1 MLDFAIFAVCFVV
14 FLLMLV
20 VYLYPGSSKQTTI
33 PGIDPSD
40 PKEGNVGDIV
50 QAGGLQNF
58 LLSLHK
64 EHGPITS
71 FWMGTKLVIS
81 IGDAELF
88 KAQAHIFDKPA
99 DLFELYRDLVGA
111 DSILFSNGAEAR
123 EKRRRLDDVLT
134 GDHIDDFVAPLQ
146 KMCKEVVDRWESLPA
161 EEHVP
166 IYQYMYALCIK
177 TCTRLLFGDYFFDD
191 KHVLEFSR
199 AFELC
204 IKELEE
210 MASGMVPDPDSPRTK
225 KYEEAAKKM
234 RSLLK
239 QALEKRSQSKQDGGV
254 QETLADVLANSS
266 ASDKEALD
274 DCVTFALK
282 SYSLVSAMTWALYF
296 LATHTD
302 VQDAIAKEA
311 DKLMSKGTPLK
322 LQDFLQLGHLQ
333 KTIKET
339 LRTATIEPWTARCQD
354 VDVEIAG
361 HIIPKKARLGH
372 MFTSGAR
379 FLSTT
384 PVIQA
389 LGVVLHKEDH
399 WKVPNRFDSSRFD
412 EEFPELAYCPFGF
425 AGKRTCPGKDL
436 SLLHMS
442 VFLVTLCHRLKLRL
456 IQDQV
461 VTPTFALV
469 TKTDDEVWLTLERRK
484 P

>member
-33 PGIDPSD
+33 PGINPSD

-64 EHGPITS
+64 DHGPIAS
-71 FWMGTKLVIS
+71 FWMGAKLVIS

-88 KAQAHIFDKPA
+88 KTQTHIFDKPE
-99 DLFELYRDLVGA
+99 DLFQLYRDLVGG
-111 DSILFSNGAEAR
+111 DSILFANGAEAR
-123 EKRRRLDDVLT
+123 KRRRHLDDVLT
-134 GDHIDDFVAPLQ
+134 GDRIDHFVEPLQ

-166 IYQYMYALCIK
+166 VYQYMYALCMK

-210 MASGMVPDPDSPRTK
+210 MAGGMVPDPDSPRTK
-225 KYEEAAKKM
+225 KCEEAAEKL

-239 QALEKRSQSKQDGGV
+239 QALEKRSQSKQGSG
-254 QETLADVLANSS
+254 QKTLADVLANGSV
-266 ASDKEALD
+266 SDKEALD

-296 LATHTD
+296 LATHVD

-311 DKLMSKGTPLK
+311 DKLMGKETPLK
-322 LQDFLQLGHLQ
+322 LQDFLQLRNLQ

-339 LRTATIEPWTARCQD
+339 LRTATVEPWTARCQD

-361 HIIPKKARLGH
+361 HIIPKK
-372 MFTSGAR
+372 
-379 FLSTT
+379 T

-399 WKVPNRFDSSRFD
+399 WKVPNRFDSSRFN
-412 EEFPELAYCPFGF
+412 EEIPELAYCPFGF
-425 AGKRTCPGKDL
+425 AGKRTCPGQDL

-442 VFLVTLCHRLKLRL
+442 VFLVTLCQRLKLKL

>member
-1 MLDFAIFAVCFVV
+1 MLEFAIFAVCFVV

-50 QAGGLQNF
+50 QAGGLRNF

-64 EHGPITS
+64 DHGPITS

-88 KAQAHIFDKPA
+88 KTQAHIFDKPA

-111 DSILFSNGAEAR
+111 DSILFANGAEAR
-123 EKRRRLDDVLT
+123 QRRRRLDDVLT
-134 GDHIDDFVAPLQ
+134 GDHINDFVGPLQ
-146 KMCKEVVDRWESLPA
+146 KMCAEVVDRWESLPA

-166 IYQYMYALCIK
+166 IYQYMYALCMK

-204 IKELEE
+204 VKELEE
-210 MASGMVPDPDSPRTK
+210 MAGGMVPDPDSPRTK
-225 KYEEAAKKM
+225 KYEEAARKL

-239 QALEKRSQSKQDGGV
+239 QALENSSRSKKGSGPR
-254 QETLADVLANSS
+254 TLADVLSDGS
-266 ASDKEALD
+266 VSDKVALD

-296 LATHTD
+296 LATHPD
-302 VQDAIAKEA
+302 VQDTIAKEA
-311 DKLMSKGTPLK
+311 DKLMSEGAPLK
-322 LQDFLQLGHLQ
+322 LQDFMQLTNLQ

-339 LRTATIEPWTARCQD
+339 LRTATVEPWTARCQD

-361 HIIPKKARLGH
+361 HVIPKK
-372 MFTSGAR
+372 
-379 FLSTT
+379 T

-389 LGVVLHKEDH
+389 LGVVLHEEDH
-399 WKVPNRFDSSRFD
+399 WKVPHRFDSSRFS
-412 EEFPELAYCPFGF
+412 EKFPELAYCPFGF
-425 AGKRTCPGKDL
+425 AGTRTCPGKDL

-461 VTPTFALV
+461 VTPTFALI